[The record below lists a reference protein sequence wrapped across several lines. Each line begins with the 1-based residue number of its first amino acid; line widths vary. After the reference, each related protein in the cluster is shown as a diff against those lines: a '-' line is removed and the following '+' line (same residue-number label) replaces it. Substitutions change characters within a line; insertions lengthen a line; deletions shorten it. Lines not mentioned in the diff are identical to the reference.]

1 MSKENLIDD
10 FVGGLDF
17 DPLVILANILDVT
30 VDPPPLGDMWP
41 DWQGELVEDVC
52 KAMGEVIEPITEH
65 PDVQRLIGQVET
77 LSQEI
82 KAIKKQYAKDLV
94 AINTF
99 YYPKP
104 VCENQPPEI
113 TNGYNA
119 CLSCPMRKTCLL
131 IFKEK

>member
-65 PDVQRLIGQVET
+65 PDVQRLIIQVET
-77 LSQEI
+77 LSQEK
-82 KAIKKQYAKDLV
+82 KAIRAQYAKDLV
-94 AINTF
+94 AINQF

-104 VCENQPPEI
+104 ICENQPPET
-113 TNGYNA
+113 TNGMNA

-131 IFKEK
+131 IFKKP